1 MQLRLTGA
9 LVLSCSLAACSSGA
23 GVGTPTPLQP
33 AAAASKAAATSAV
46 RVPASVLAAT
56 QHKLSL
62 ETSPFP
68 LRALAWP
75 LRALAWPLRALAW
88 EGKPGA
94 PAAGACTVSNHGN
107 GNGHGRGQGARCRA
121 LFNSAIAVNPDP
133 QAPPSAIGGVQPG
146 LLNYIYNLPG
156 LGGEGQTVAVIVAF
170 DNPQAE
176 SDLAI
181 YRSAFGLPACTT
193 ANGCFKKVAGS
204 GAPLPKP
211 DAGWSVESSVDLDA
225 VSAACSHCKL
235 LLVEAASDMIPD
247 LATAVDTAVASGATV
262 VDNSYGVDEASDNVE
277 FASHYNHP
285 GVPITAAAGDVGYGV
300 QFPASVPAV
309 TAVGGSSVQQI
320 GDESIQEVVWPLTG
334 AGCSAFFPKPAWQ
347 HDTGCPG
354 RTVNDVAMV
363 ADPADGISVYDST
376 LPGTVRGGWSA
387 IGGTSVGASLV
398 AALYA
403 LAANGSQL
411 GSNAG
416 IYAAATAPASG
427 DPLLIN
433 VTSGND
439 GTCAIAY
446 LCTAG
451 AGYNGPTGNGVPWG
465 VGAFAPTK

>member
-9 LVLSCSLAACSSGA
+9 LVLSCSIAACSSGA

-33 AAAASKAAATSAV
+33 AAAASRAAATSAV
-46 RVPASVLAAT
+46 RVPPSALAAT

-88 EGKPGA
+88 QGGSDRPGVGVCKDA
-94 PAAGACTVSNHGN
+94 DKGN
-107 GNGHGRGQGARCRA
+107 KHGHGHNRGAKCRA
-121 LFNSAIAVNPDP
+121 LLNADVALNPDP

-156 LGGEGQTVAVIVAF
+156 QGGDGQTVAFVVAY

-193 ANGCFKKVAGS
+193 ANGCFRKLPGS
-204 GAPLPKP
+204 GSQLPKA

-262 VDNSYGVDEASDNVE
+262 VANSYGVDEASDNVAY
-277 FASHYNHP
+277 ASHYNHP
-285 GVPITAAAGDVGYGV
+285 GVPMTAAAGDVGFGV

-309 TAVGGSSVQQI
+309 TAVGGTSVQQI
-320 GDESIQEVVWPLTG
+320 GDDSIQEVVWPLTG
-334 AGCSAFFPKPAWQ
+334 AGCSAFFAKPAWQ
-347 HDTGCPG
+347 HDAGCPG

-376 LPGTVRGGWSA
+376 LPGTERGGWSA
-387 IGGTSVGASLV
+387 FGGTSVGASLV

-451 AGYNGPTGNGVPWG
+451 AGFNGPTGNGVPWG